1 MGISYRQ
8 REKNSLN
15 SNLQD
20 DRRQVV
26 LDYFRLIKEK
36 DMPGLLNMFT
46 DDCIIYEPFS
56 RGSTFHNSDGAKK
69 SYLKGS
75 SEIESFLK
83 IVMLASKGLQYEIKF
98 IDEPMNIK
106 YEQSNDDFD
115 VTSLSSS
122 SSSTIISALATF
134 YKNEGG
140 DELKERLTF
149 HVVSKKNY
157 DNAVTMDSDYNTI
170 DNKKI
175 KTLWIQ
181 FCSPESTN

>member
-8 REKNSLN
+8 REKNNLN

-20 DRRQVV
+20 DRRQAV

-56 RGSTFHNSDGAKK
+56 RGSTFHNSDRAKK

-75 SEIESFLK
+75 SEIGSFFY
-83 IVMLASKGLQYEIKF
+83 IVMMASDGLQYEIKF
-98 IDEPMNIK
+98 TDEPMDTEYKHSIDNLGSI
-106 YEQSNDDFD
+106 
-115 VTSLSSS
+115 L
-122 SSSTIISALATF
+122 SSTIISALATF

-157 DNAVTMDSDYNTI
+157 DNAVTMDSDYNNI
-170 DNKKI
+170 DNMKI

-181 FCSPESTN
+181 FCSPESIN

>member
-8 REKNSLN
+8 RDENHLN

-36 DMPGLLNMFT
+36 DMPGLLNIFT

-56 RGSTFHNSDGAKK
+56 RGSIFHNSDGAKK

-83 IVMLASKGLQYEIKF
+83 IVMMASDGLQYEIKF

-115 VTSLSSS
+115 ATPSSS
-122 SSSTIISALATF
+122 SIISALATF
-134 YKNEGG
+134 YGNEGA
-140 DELKERLTF
+140 DELKGWLTF
-149 HVVSKKNY
+149 HVLPEKNNDSAIKT
-157 DNAVTMDSDYNTI
+157 DNDYNNI
-170 DNKKI
+170 SNKKKI
-175 KTLWIQ
+175 KTLLIQ
-181 FCSPESTN
+181 FCSPAQ